1 MKKILLTELYIP
13 ANSIESNL
21 IFVINNNL
29 LINATIKFNI
39 ELKDEEIKYWFS
51 NLSYDQEKNILSDYF
66 NFITSVENLYTT
78 RITFVGK

>member
-51 NLSYDQEKNILSDYF
+51 NLSYDQEKNILSGYF